1 VEKAGGVEDF
11 DLEADILEF
20 ELQDVVRVKS
30 MFIDIF
36 IPARKKTT
44 YLKNSWTY
52 TYHSHQQVASGAHLG
67 KLTLRLRVDFM
78 EAWVSKA

>member
-36 IPARKKTT
+36 IPAPEED
-44 YLKNSWTY
+44 YLPEKLLDL
-52 TYHSHQQVASGAHLG
+52 HLPF
-67 KLTLRLRVDFM
+67 TPTSR
-78 EAWVSKA
+78 